1 MQLITDLNQLA
12 KKLNLTLDDALLRD
26 IKKIDQDYP
35 LLVSTSFLAKIER
48 ANPNDPL
55 LKQILPSVLE
65 LETVAGYEKDPLHE
79 SKALYTP
86 ILLQKYH
93 GRELLIVTQ
102 QCALH
107 CRFCFRR
114 HFFQENIPEPKD
126 EDLQNALDFI
136 AKDTGI
142 TEVILSGGDPL
153 LLSLP
158 KLATLLQKIA
168 VLPHVKRLRIHTRLP
183 IALPEKI
190 TSELASILTATRLM
204 PVIVIHCNHAQEID
218 AAVRSAVHNL
228 RSNGMNVLNQSVLL
242 KDINDSENALCDLNE
257 RLADMGVIPYYLHIL
272 DQVAGAAHFAV
283 NQEKARKL
291 HQAMQE
297 RLPGYLVPRL
307 VCEKPGAKCKTPA
320 VP

>member
-1 MQLITDLNQLA
+1 MQPIIDLNQLA
-12 KKLNLTLDDALLRD
+12 EKLDLTLDDALLRN
-26 IKKIDQDYP
+26 IKKLDQDYP

-48 ANPNDPL
+48 ANPCDPL

-65 LETVAGYEKDPLHE
+65 LETVAEYEKDPLQE
-79 SKALYTP
+79 NKALRTP

-93 GRELLIVTQ
+93 GRALLIVTQ

-114 HFFQENIPEPKD
+114 HFFKENIPEPKE

-136 AKDTGI
+136 AKDPSI

-153 LLSLP
+153 LLPLP
-158 KLATLLQKIA
+158 KLAILLQKIA
-168 VLPHVKRLRIHTRLP
+168 TLPHVKRLRIHTRLP

-190 TSELASILTATRLM
+190 TKELAITLTATKLM
-204 PVIVIHCNHAQEID
+204 PIIVIHCNHAQEIN
-218 AAVRSAVHNL
+218 AAVKSAVHNL
-228 RSNGMNVLNQSVLL
+228 RSSGMNVLNQSVLL
-242 KDINDSENALCDLNE
+242 KNVNDSEDALCDLSNA
-257 RLADMGVIPYYLHIL
+257 LADMGVIPYYLHLL
-272 DQVAGAAHFAV
+272 DKIAGAAHFAV
-283 NQEKARKL
+283 NQEKAREL

-297 RLPGYLVPRL
+297 LLPGYLVPRL
-307 VCEKPGAKCKTPA
+307 VCEKPSAKCKTPA